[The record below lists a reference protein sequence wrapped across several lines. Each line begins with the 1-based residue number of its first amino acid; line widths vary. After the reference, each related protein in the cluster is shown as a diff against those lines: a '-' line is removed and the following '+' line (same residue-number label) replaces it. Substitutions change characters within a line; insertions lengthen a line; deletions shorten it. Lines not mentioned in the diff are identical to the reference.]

1 MSPSDNGTQVLV
13 VLTGADAHDA
23 RIVFDALGTAFAP
36 AGPEEGR
43 AAAEDDKEGASLLR
57 SALYEAGEQTGHP
70 QVAAPLRTVVNVTLQ
85 GGYGAVDRVSEIL
98 ADAFRLEEVGEAPGD
113 QEKEVELRLHP
124 HDS

>member
-1 MSPSDNGTQVLV
+1 MSPSANGTQVLV

-43 AAAEDDKEGASLLR
+43 AAAEDDKAGASLLR
-57 SALYEAGEQTGHP
+57 SALYEAGEQTGRP
-70 QVAAPLRTVVNVTLQ
+70 KVAAPLRTAVSVTLQ
-85 GGYGAVDRVSEIL
+85 GDYGAVDRVSETL
-98 ADAFRLEEVGEAPGD
+98 ADAFRLERLGEAPGD

-124 HDS
+124 HES